1 MDSPLLRRSYWCQ
14 YTYLHGIVAGED
26 CFVRSFNRGC
36 DRNVY
41 RLGPGSEGIAVRKND
56 GSIRFPPI
64 QCMTSSRCR
73 ACQHKTIPKAIRK
86 KGGEGKKRKGGG
98 GLFIN
103 KIKDVVLFV
112 HKTEEKQKTMEEYQ
126 GATWTSMATHVPGGQ
141 DNCRRV

>member
-86 KGGEGKKRKGGG
+86 KKKGGG

-112 HKTEEKQKTMEEYQ
+112 QKTEEKQKTMEEYQ

>member
-86 KGGEGKKRKGGG
+86 KKKGGG
-98 GLFIN
+98 VYSSIKSKMLFFLSKRRKRN
-103 KIKDVVLFV
+103 KKQWKNIKAQHGRAWPRTYPEGRTTAEGFEL
-112 HKTEEKQKTMEEYQ
+112 
-126 GATWTSMATHVPGGQ
+126 
-141 DNCRRV
+141 